1 MRRMGFP
8 YSDVRGLAGVSCD
21 GRGAY
26 CSFTA
31 QPNLRGDRT
40 RSGYIEIRLR
50 VRFDDEAPRH
60 IPFTQVWG
68 SNQLST
74 ESAAVRSGIIG
85 KNALLLE
92 LP

>member
-1 MRRMGFP
+1 M
-8 YSDVRGLAGVSCD
+8 
-21 GRGAY
+21 
-26 CSFTA
+26 
-31 QPNLRGDRT
+31 
-40 RSGYIEIRLR
+40 
-50 VRFDDEAPRH
+50 RFDDEAPRH

-92 LP
+92 LPWHGERVVIFRFELAGTSKMYKRTCAERIAREAGERELGG